1 MSGGEQQRVA
11 IARALAMEPE
21 ALLLDEPTSALD
33 PERVGDLVALLDRLR
48 SEGLTMVTVTHEM
61 RFAQALASR
70 VLVLHGG
77 HIIEQGAPGDVLTNP
92 RHERTRAFLGFG
104 HAAAS

>member
-1 MSGGEQQRVA
+1 
-11 IARALAMEPE
+11 
-21 ALLLDEPTSALD
+21 
-33 PERVGDLVALLDRLR
+33 VALLERLR

-77 HIIEQGAPGDVLTNP
+77 HIIEEGAPAEVFARP
-92 RHERTRAFLGFG
+92 RHERTRAFLGLG
-104 HAAAS
+104 HSPSN

>member
-1 MSGGEQQRVA
+1 
-11 IARALAMEPE
+11 
-21 ALLLDEPTSALD
+21 
-33 PERVGDLVALLDRLR
+33 
-48 SEGLTMVTVTHEM
+48 MVTVTHEM

-77 HIIEQGAPGDVLTNP
+77 HIIEEGTPGNVLTNP

-104 HAAAS
+104 HAAVG